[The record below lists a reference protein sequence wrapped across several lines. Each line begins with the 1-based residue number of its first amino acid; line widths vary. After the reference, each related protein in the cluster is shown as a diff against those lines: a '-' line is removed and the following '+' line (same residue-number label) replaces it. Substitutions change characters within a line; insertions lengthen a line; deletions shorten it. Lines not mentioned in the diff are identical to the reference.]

1 MTMTNNNNERV
12 KNQFRIS
19 NWSQRTSNTAE
30 NTEFEEIDLKFTQM
44 LHVQITSSIF
54 LEFRA
59 LLLACALHVAEKMQT
74 TDFMMIVNCENKHS
88 IWKVLFTHAK
98 KRSFNIENW
107 FLFTFNN
114 WNSATATLLWCTFAS
129 TLSTV
134 YSAAWNEKLEN
145 ST

>member
-1 MTMTNNNNERV
+1 MTNNNNERV

-54 LEFRA
+54 LEFQA
-59 LLLACALHVAEKMQT
+59 LLLACALHVAKKMQT
-74 TDFMMIVNCENKHS
+74 TDFMMIVNCKNKHS

-98 KRSFNIENW
+98 KEVSILKIDFYLHLIIEI
-107 FLFTFNN
+107 
-114 WNSATATLLWCTFAS
+114 LLLPHCCGA
-129 TLSTV
+129 L
-134 YSAAWNEKLEN
+134 LLPR
-145 ST
+145 